1 MLEVFSF
8 KNTDVDRRID
18 SVDLIMV
25 NLKFREIAILVKE
38 WPTLHSHSLIKH

>member
-25 NLKFREIAILVKE
+25 NLKLREIAILQNFGARVANTSFFK
-38 WPTLHSHSLIKH
+38 

>member
-25 NLKFREIAILVKE
+25 NWKLEIAILQNFVE
-38 WPTLHSHSLIKH
+38 RVANTSFFN